1 MADFLASGLGKACTI
16 AFGIVSSADIEVT
29 NDALK
34 EIQSFREGDAKDEKP
49 GAIMVYFLEHTVG
62 KSLVDLATGRVG
74 AGETE
79 AVATEHLKTL
89 QGEVSKLQS
98 VCYAGSVAGVQLIS
112 ADLEPV
118 DKLIGDC
125 QKSIACLKS
134 GKDTKGKNA
143 KHEKA
148 DAAESKQRHRAHD
161 RLVEALNEYKAS
173 FAERAREL
181 LLQELKAN
189 LSEQLL
195 LGLEN
200 SSTF

>member
-1 MADFLASGLGKACTI
+1 
-16 AFGIVSSADIEVT
+16 
-29 NDALK
+29 
-34 EIQSFREGDAKDEKP
+34 
-49 GAIMVYFLEHTVG
+49 MVYFLEHTVG
-62 KSLVDLATGRVG
+62 KSLVDLATGRVQ

-89 QGEVSKLQS
+89 QAQVSELQS
-98 VCYAGSVAGVQLIS
+98 VCYAGSVAGVRLIS

-118 DKLIGDC
+118 DKHIGAC
-125 QKSIACLKS
+125 QKSIASLKG

-148 DAAESKQRHRAHD
+148 DAAESRQRHRAHD
-161 RLVEALNEYKAS
+161 RLAEALNECKAS

-189 LSEQLL
+189 LSEQLP
-195 LGLEN
+195 LGLQYGSAFQGCVLN
-200 SSTF
+200 YPRYK